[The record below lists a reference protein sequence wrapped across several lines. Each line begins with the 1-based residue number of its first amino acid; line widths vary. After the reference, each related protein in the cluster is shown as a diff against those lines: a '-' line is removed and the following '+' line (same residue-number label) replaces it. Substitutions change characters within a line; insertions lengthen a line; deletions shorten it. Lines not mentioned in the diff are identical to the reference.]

1 MYHVRSLCLLTGL
14 YKVPTNPLIPGHMFQ
29 LNNVHYTQNTDDL
42 LLSRVCNNS
51 GEPELL
57 ALEVTKS
64 LATLYGT
71 SALLTIF

>member
-1 MYHVRSLCLLTGL
+1 
-14 YKVPTNPLIPGHMFQ
+14 MFQ